1 MDTQTTY
8 ENKVQS
14 AIELALDSASELQ
27 AEDVILMDVSEN
39 CAFADYF
46 IVMTANSPR
55 HMRAISE
62 DIESHLKK
70 LSLTL
75 HHREGDQNSGWY
87 LLDYGDL
94 VIHLFAREH
103 REYYSLEDAWPEA
116 KTARFIQ

>member
-8 ENKVQS
+8 ENKVQA

-27 AEDVILMDVSEN
+27 AEDVIMMDVSGN

-62 DIESHLKK
+62 DTESHLKK

-94 VIHLFAREH
+94 VIHFFAREH

-116 KTARFIQ
+116 KTTRFIQ

>member
-8 ENKVQS
+8 ENKVQA
-14 AIELALDSASELQ
+14 AIELALDSASEFQ
-27 AEDVILMDVSEN
+27 AEDVIMMDVSEN

-62 DIESHLKK
+62 DTESHLKK

-94 VIHLFAREH
+94 VIHFFAREH

-116 KTARFIQ
+116 KTTRFIQ

>member
-8 ENKVQS
+8 KNKVQT
-14 AIELALDSASELQ
+14 AIELALDSGSEFQ
-27 AEDVILMDVSEN
+27 AEDIIMMDVSES

-46 IVMTANSPR
+46 ILMTANSPR

-62 DIESHLKK
+62 DIESHLKN
-70 LSLTL
+70 LGLTL

-103 REYYSLEDAWPEA
+103 
-116 KTARFIQ
+116 

>member
-27 AEDVILMDVSEN
+27 AEDVIMMDVSEN

-94 VIHLFAREH
+94 VIPLFAREH

>member
-27 AEDVILMDVSEN
+27 AEDVIMMDVSEN

-62 DIESHLKK
+62 DTESHLKK

-94 VIHLFAREH
+94 VIHFVAREH

-116 KTARFIQ
+116 KTTRFIQ